1 MERRLG
7 VLAALVLL
15 LATTPVLA
23 EDATPGW
30 VVHEPD
36 ALDWRPSSSL
46 PAGALVAVL
55 DGDPDQEGFF
65 TMRIKMPDGYRVPP
79 HWHAKQERVT
89 VLSGVLNLGHGGTF
103 DPKGT
108 KPLAAGT
115 YSSMPPGM
123 QHFAFM
129 TDETVLQL
137 STMGPWTVTYV
148 HPEDDPRKAGR
159 D

>member
-65 TMRIKMPDGYRVPP
+65 TMRIKMPDGYRVPA
-79 HWHAKQERVT
+79 HSHSKQERVT
-89 VLSGVLNLGHGGTF
+89 VLSGVLHLGHGDTY
-103 DPKGT
+103 D
-108 KPLAAGT
+108 AAQTRKMAPGT
-115 YSSMPPGM
+115 YSSMQPGM
-123 QHFAFM
+123 THFAYM
-129 TDETVLQL
+129 TGETVLQL
-137 STMGPWTVTYV
+137 STIGPWTITYV
-148 HPEDDPRKAGR
+148 NPEEDPRTKKP
-159 D
+159 